1 MLKARTEML
10 QCMNNSFFSSDAI
23 SDLTCQKQIHIFCQ
37 FLAELPSHTSS

>member
-10 QCMNNSFFSSDAI
+10 QCMEIFFSSDAI